1 MAHTKAPASVSN
13 MEDTRLDEKP
23 RKSPKHAVDI
33 IDVENDIEAD
43 DPWALPDSIDTGK
56 KWHEM
61 TDLEKVKRVV
71 FNILKVV
78 LLLGLLYMFVCSLDF
93 LSSAF
98 RLLGGKAAGEALS
111 DVELLS
117 NPVAGLM
124 VGVLA
129 TVLVQSSSTSTSIIV
144 SMVSAGMLPTRL
156 AIPIIMGTNIG
167 TTITNVLVSL
177 GQIGDRDRFRRAFGG
192 AVLHDMFNWLTVLV
206 LLPVEVASG
215 YLYSLSGLMVQNIN
229 ADPNVENPDLLK
241 AITKP
246 LTGKIVELD
255 NDVIRAIARGDNTTD
270 TLIKFCCGKGENSTC
285 AEDCEH
291 LFMET
296 SLSDTEV
303 GLILL
308 VVALITLCT
317 CLVLIVKILQSLLK
331 GAIAKVI
338 RKIVNAD
345 LPGILR
351 PVTGY
356 VVMLVGA
363 GLTFLVQSSSIF
375 TSTLTPLVG
384 MGVIKV
390 DRVFPL
396 VLGANIGTTFTS
408 ILAALAS
415 DSTGFKNSLQVSFCH
430 LLFNISGILI
440 WYGIWPA
447 RQVPIRLA
455 KALGSVTAEY
465 RWFPIFYI
473 FLVFLFFPIL
483 VFGLSL
489 AGWEYLVG
497 FGVPVIVL
505 IVFVITMNRLQN
517 SDRIRPRLPY
527 RLQSFENMGIPLWL
541 RSLQPYDNKITKLQV
556 LCGCCKCCRK
566 KTQVDVTEDK
576 AERVNYDNKAFD
588 GESL

>member
-1 MAHTKAPASVSN
+1 MD
-13 MEDTRLDEKP
+13 DTRQAEKSH
-23 RKSPKHAVDI
+23 KSPKHEMDI
-33 IDVENDIEAD
+33 VDVEKDTEVD
-43 DPWALPDSIDTGK
+43 DPWALPDTIDTGK
-56 KWHEM
+56 QWNEM
-61 TDLEKVKRVV
+61 TGQEKLKRVV
-71 FNILKVV
+71 INILKVV
-78 LLLGLLYMFVCSLDF
+78 LLLGLLYMFICSLDF

-144 SMVSAGMLPTRL
+144 SMVSADMLPTRL

-192 AVLHDMFNWLTVLV
+192 ATLHDMFNWLTVLV
-206 LLPVEVASG
+206 LLPIEVASG
-215 YLYSLSGLMVQNIN
+215 YLYRLSGLMVQNIN

-241 AITKP
+241 AVTKP
-246 LTGKIVELD
+246 LTGKIIELD
-255 NDVIRAIARGDNTTD
+255 NDVIRAIARGDNTTH
-270 TLIKFCCGKGENSTC
+270 TLIKFCCEKG
-285 AEDCEH
+285 EH
-291 LFMET
+291 LFLET

-308 VVALITLCT
+308 AMALVTLCT

-351 PVTGY
+351 PITGY

-415 DSTGFKNSLQVSFCH
+415 DSTGFRNSLQVSFCH
-430 LLFNISGILI
+430 LLFNISGISL

-447 RQVPIRLA
+447 RQVPIRMA
-455 KALGSVTAEY
+455 KKLGSVTADY

-473 FLVFLFFPIL
+473 FFVFLFSPMA

-497 FGVPVIVL
+497 FGVPVL
-505 IVFVITMNRLQN
+505 ILVIFVITMNLLQS
-517 SDRIRPRLPY
+517 SDRIRPRLPH
-527 RLQSFENMGIPLWL
+527 RLQSFENMGLPLCL
-541 RSLQPYDNKITKLQV
+541 RSLQPYDKAVTKLQV
-556 LCGCCKCCRK
+556 LCSCCKCCK
-566 KTQVDVTEDK
+566 LKTKEDVTEDK
-576 AERVNYDNKAFD
+576 AERVNYDNKAFE
-588 GESL
+588 GERL

>member
-1 MAHTKAPASVSN
+1 MD
-13 MEDTRLDEKP
+13 DTRQAEKSH
-23 RKSPKHAVDI
+23 KSPKHEVDI
-33 IDVENDIEAD
+33 VDVEKDTEVD
-43 DPWALPDSIDTGK
+43 DPWALPDTIDTGK
-56 KWHEM
+56 PWNEM
-61 TDLEKVKRVV
+61 TGQEKLKRVLI
-71 FNILKVV
+71 NIVKVV
-78 LLLGLLYMFVCSLDF
+78 VLLGLLYLFICSLDF

-144 SMVSAGMLPTRL
+144 SMVSADMLPTRL

-192 AVLHDMFNWLTVLV
+192 ATLHDMFNWLTVLV
-206 LLPVEVASG
+206 LLPIEVASG
-215 YLYSLSGLMVQNIN
+215 YLYRLSGLMVQDIN

-241 AITKP
+241 AVTKP

-255 NDVIRAIARGDNTTD
+255 NDVIRAIARGDNTTH
-270 TLIKFCCGKGENSTC
+270 TLIKSCCEKGDNSTC
-285 AEDCEH
+285 AHDCEH
-291 LFMET
+291 LFLET

-308 VVALITLCT
+308 AMALVTLCT

-331 GAIAKVI
+331 GTIAKVI

-351 PVTGY
+351 PITGY

-415 DSTGFKNSLQVSFCH
+415 DSTGFRNSLQVSFCH

-447 RQVPIRLA
+447 RQIPIRLA
-455 KALGSVTAEY
+455 KKLGSVTADY

-473 FLVFLFFPIL
+473 FFVFLISPMV

-497 FGVPVIVL
+497 FGVPVL
-505 IVFVITMNRLQN
+505 ILVIFVITMNLLQS

-527 RLQSFENMGIPLWL
+527 RLQSFENMGLPLCL
-541 RSLQPYDNKITKLQV
+541 RSLQPYDKAVKKLQV
-556 LCGCCKCCRK
+556 LCSCCKCCK
-566 KTQVDVTEDK
+566 LKTKEDVTEDK
-576 AERVNYDNKAFD
+576 VERVNYDNKAFD
-588 GESL
+588 GERL